1 MAVGASTFNFAG
13 GAVDDLFSVGAFKTK
28 AKGFDL
34 EAANYDAAA
43 GMADQNA
50 DFTRIS
56 TGLKLMQIERQ
67 KFNVLGGQRA
77 DVASSGFAASGSAMD
92 ILRDSAQQGA
102 LQEAVAHQQGL
113 VTEEGYRQQ
122 ASSYRNMA
130 AASRLAAGAAKK
142 SASQAYWKAGIK
154 TAMAVGSAFI

>member
-67 KFNVLGGQRA
+67 KFNVLGGQ
-77 DVASSGFAASGSAMD
+77 
-92 ILRDSAQQGA
+92 LTHP
-102 LQEAVAHQQGL
+102 AVAEALGKPF
-113 VTEEGYRQQ
+113 VDPY
-122 ASSYRNMA
+122 
-130 AASRLAAGAAKK
+130 GAWA
-142 SASQAYWKAGIK
+142 
-154 TAMAVGSAFI
+154 